1 MMHAMRMCLVFS
13 TSLFIFG
20 CAHDGP
26 GLRMMNERAE
36 YSDEAPE
43 TSELNLQA
51 SAALGEEGQLAVR
64 PEPRVALVW
73 IHPQRLSDR
82 EHFWGA
88 WLSLRLEDEHW
99 EAKSSSDL
107 EQDSPASKP
116 KDGKMRVKKRKAL
129 KAH

>member
-1 MMHAMRMCLVFS
+1 
-13 TSLFIFG
+13 
-20 CAHDGP
+20 
-26 GLRMMNERAE
+26 MMNERAE

-51 SAALGEEGQLAVR
+51 SAALGEEGQLAVP

-107 EQDSPASKP
+107 EQDSPATKP
-116 KDGKMRVKKRKAL
+116 KDGKMHVKKRKAL
-129 KAH
+129 KAQ